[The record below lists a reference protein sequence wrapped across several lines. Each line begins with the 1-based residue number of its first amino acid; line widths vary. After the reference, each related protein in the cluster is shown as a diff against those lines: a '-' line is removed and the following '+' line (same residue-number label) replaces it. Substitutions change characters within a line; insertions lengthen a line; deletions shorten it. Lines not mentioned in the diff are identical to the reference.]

1 MEGTGSN
8 SDANVSISNRR
19 LTKATT
25 DARIVPPPPH
35 VTGRCDTR
43 DPEGIAVRR
52 QRDANAA
59 VVYAVPVRIDLP
71 MLVLIAGTLGGCVT
85 KGPVEVAREPC
96 TNHALDETVSPAG
109 NLKAVVFERRCGKP
123 TAFSTQVSV
132 VAADGRLSEAP
143 GNVLIAGNGGRVS
156 RGRSFVTV
164 AWDGPKVL
172 RVTIAPDATIFR
184 TESAVG
190 AVKVAYFRRSDT
202 DGAPAGSAK

>member
-1 MEGTGSN
+1 MCR
-8 SDANVSISNRR
+8 DA
-19 LTKATT
+19 
-25 DARIVPPPPH
+25 
-35 VTGRCDTR
+35 VTHETQRGR
-43 DPEGIAVRR
+43 G
-52 QRDANAA
+52 QRDAHAV
-59 VVYAVPVRIDLP
+59 VVYAAPVRIDLP
-71 MLVLIAGTLGGCVT
+71 TLALLAGVLGGCVA
-85 KGPVEVAREPC
+85 KGPVQAPREAC
-96 TNHALDETVSPAG
+96 TNHALDEVVSPAG

-123 TAFSTQVSV
+123 TAFSTQVSLLS
-132 VAADGRLSEAP
+132 AGGRVSEAP

-184 TESAVG
+184 TEPAVG